1 MIGNSHGACGGRKAV
16 GGRRDDHPESQVASG
31 VTLGARIGAE
41 AWIPT
46 DSDLDTELVAIY
58 SGFGRASLARWRY
71 HSHVWRWSTRLRLSE
86 RRSAQAVPINP

>member
-1 MIGNSHGACGGRKAV
+1 METPTGLAVDARRLAV
-16 GGRRDDHPESQVASG
+16 GGTITPETQLASG

-86 RRSAQAVPINP
+86 RRSAQAVPSNP